1 MVAFKRALL
10 QYSGPRFGFYGFGA
24 RVEGL
29 RVFSAGV
36 GHILLGMHKS
46 LVFFLKPKPT
56 LNAKLLCPLR
66 PKQAKKHKLPD
77 DLVEVTLR
85 GVCWERG

>member
-36 GHILLGMHKS
+36 GHILLGMHKYENGPWCFS
-46 LVFFLKPKPT
+46 
-56 LNAKLLCPLR
+56 
-66 PKQAKKHKLPD
+66 
-77 DLVEVTLR
+77 
-85 GVCWERG
+85 